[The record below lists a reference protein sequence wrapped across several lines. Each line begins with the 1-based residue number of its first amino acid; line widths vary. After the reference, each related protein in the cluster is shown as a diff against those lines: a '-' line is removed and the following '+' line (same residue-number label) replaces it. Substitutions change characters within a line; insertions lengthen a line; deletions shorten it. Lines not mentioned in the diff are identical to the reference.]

1 MDLLATI
8 SLAIVSLL
16 YWHSF
21 SQRVLA
27 IAAQFLLFYICTNEG
42 CETSRPSIGTEALRL
57 PDGKMQQRE

>member
-8 SLAIVSLL
+8 PLAIVSLL

-27 IAAQFLLFYICTNEG
+27 IAAQFLLFYICTNER
-42 CETSRPSIGTEALRL
+42 CET
-57 PDGKMQQRE
+57 Q